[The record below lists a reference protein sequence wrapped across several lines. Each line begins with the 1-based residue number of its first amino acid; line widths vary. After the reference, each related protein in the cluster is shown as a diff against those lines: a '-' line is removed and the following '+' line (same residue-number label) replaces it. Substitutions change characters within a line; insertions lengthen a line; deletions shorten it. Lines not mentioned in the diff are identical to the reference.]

1 MSDTP
6 RRALITGL
14 TGQDGSFLAELLLE
28 QGYAVTGVVRMAA
41 GHARRPAEQPGV
53 GQDRLSAEQPP
64 GPAGQSPEPL
74 GQSLGLSEHLR
85 GRVEL
90 VHGDLLAPDTL
101 RAAVRDVRPDE
112 IYHLAA
118 PSFVPASWEHPA
130 RTLNAIAGA
139 TAALLEAMRELDAER
154 ERRTRVFVATSG
166 SMFGA
171 APESPQRETTPF
183 QPTTP
188 YALAKLA
195 THQLVGALRAH
206 DGLHVSSGI
215 LYNHESERR
224 PAQFVTRK
232 ITRGAAAI
240 SLGLEQELT
249 LGDLSAVRDWSYAAD
264 VMHGAWLML
273 QQEQPDDYIL
283 ASGTPHTVAQFAQA
297 AFACVG
303 LEADSYLRVD
313 QTLVRAPET
322 VPSVGDPSKARA
334 QLGWEPRVGFQAMV
348 ERMVQADLH
357 ALQEKVGEHSTGQL
371 GEPGVTVD
379 HIRCPVA
386 PKLPPEMSTVGII
399 GLGYVGLPLAVSFAQ
414 EGCDVIAV
422 DVDARKIEAIGP
434 GSPTSRTSPRR
445 SSPSARRGSARRRG
459 TRRWRKPTRS

>member
-1 MSDTP
+1 VSGTQ
-6 RRALITGL
+6 RQALITGL

-28 QGYAVTGVVRMAA
+28 RGYAVTGVVRMAA
-41 GHARRPAEQPGV
+41 G
-53 GQDRLSAEQPP
+53 QDRPSVEQPP
-64 GPAGQSPEPL
+64 GRAGQSPGPVEQPPVPT
-74 GQSLGLSEHLR
+74 GPPLGLSEHLR

-90 VHGDLLAPDTL
+90 VHGELLVPDTL

-139 TAALLEAMRELDAER
+139 TAALLEATRELDAQR
-154 ERRTRVFVATSG
+154 QRRTRVFVATSG

-183 QPTTP
+183 RPATP

-195 THQLVGALRAH
+195 AHQLVGALRAH

-232 ITRGAAAI
+232 ISRGAAAI

-264 VMHGAWLML
+264 VMRGAWLML
-273 QQEQPDDYIL
+273 QREQPDDYIL

-303 LEADSYLRVD
+303 LDADSYVRVD
-313 QTLVRAPET
+313 QALVRAPET

-334 QLGWEPRVGFQAMV
+334 QLSWEPRVGFQEMV

-357 ALQEKVGEHSTGQL
+357 ALQAQAGERSADAAGERPVGGVAERSTGQL
-371 GEPGVTVD
+371 GEPGVT
-379 HIRCPVA
+379 
-386 PKLPPEMSTVGII
+386 G
-399 GLGYVGLPLAVSFAQ
+399 
-414 EGCDVIAV
+414 
-422 DVDARKIEAIGP
+422 
-434 GSPTSRTSPRR
+434 
-445 SSPSARRGSARRRG
+445 
-459 TRRWRKPTRS
+459 